1 MLMKIDPMRHF
12 EGLASA
18 MLSDSYSTSGIDA
31 YRDGD
36 VYYVDIDLPGF
47 DPEQIEVVV
56 ENDILSVSA
65 VRNRTRRNGAEVLLS
80 GRYHG
85 KYQRSIRLAEHL
97 DTQAVTARYDSGV
110 LQVRIPVL
118 ASAKAR
124 KIQVEVTEHLNGSEV
139 AQGSLNQ
146 QEVTV

>member
-18 MLSDSYSTSGIDA
+18 MLSDSFSTSGIDA

-36 VYYVDIDLPGF
+36 VYIVDIDLPGF

-65 VRNRTRRNGAEVLLS
+65 VRTSPRRNGAEVLLS

-110 LQVRIPVL
+110 LQVRVPIL

-124 KIQVEVTEHLNGSEV
+124 KIQVEVADHLDGSV
-139 AQGSLNQ
+139 LAQETQSP
-146 QEVTV
+146 QEATL